1 MKRILVIIIVIVG
14 FSIPTM
20 AQRLLP
26 HQKGIEFYGG
36 VPLQKHNTFGDGN
49 FNAGLNFTRYIRN
62 YHYYHFGLNY
72 LQQNY
77 HYNELKVPVRDY
89 TGEGGFML
97 HMISSP
103 GKSYLVYGGPCISL
117 GYEEVNDGNRW
128 LPDGAYLEAR
138 NRFVYGAGAQLSME
152 GFITDNVVVLA
163 KAKGTFL
170 FGTDLDLFRPSV
182 LIGIR
187 IIM

>member
-1 MKRILVIIIVIVG
+1 MKRILVIIIAIVG
-14 FSIPTM
+14 LSIPTM

-49 FNAGLNFTRYIRN
+49 FNAGFNFTRYIR
-62 YHYYHFGLNY
+62 
-72 LQQNY
+72 NY

-89 TGEGGFML
+89 MGEGGFMFHL
-97 HMISSP
+97 VSSP
-103 GKSYLVYGGPCISL
+103 GKSFLVYGGPCISL
-117 GYEEVNDGNRW
+117 GYEEVNDGNKW

-138 NRFVYGAGAQLSME
+138 NRFVYGAGAQLSLE
-152 GFITDNVVVLA
+152 GFITDNVVALA

>member
-1 MKRILVIIIVIVG
+1 MLNG
-14 FSIPTM
+14 YPPEY
-20 AQRLLP
+20 A
-26 HQKGIEFYGG
+26 
-36 VPLQKHNTFGDGN
+36 PLQKHNTFGDGN
-49 FNAGLNFTRYIRN
+49 FNAGFNFTRYIRN

-89 TGEGGFML
+89 MGEGGFMFHL
-97 HMISSP
+97 VSSP
-103 GKSYLVYGGPCISL
+103 GKSFLVYGGPCISL
-117 GYEEVNDGNRW
+117 GYEEVNDGNKW

-138 NRFVYGAGAQLSME
+138 NRFVYGAGAQLSLE
-152 GFITDNVVVLA
+152 GFITDNVVALA

>member
-1 MKRILVIIIVIVG
+1 MKRILVIIIAIVG
-14 FSIPTM
+14 LSIPTM

-49 FNAGLNFTRYIRN
+49 FNAGFNFTRYIRN

-89 TGEGGFML
+89 MGEGGFMFHL
-97 HMISSP
+97 ISSP
-103 GKSYLVYGGPCISL
+103 GKSFLVYGGPCLSL
-117 GYEEVNDGNRW
+117 GYEEVNDSKKW
-128 LPDGAYLEAR
+128 LPDGAYLKQE
-138 NRFVYGAGAQLSME
+138 
-152 GFITDNVVVLA
+152 TDLFMVLA
-163 KAKGTFL
+163 LNCLWKNSLRIMSWFL
-170 FGTDLDLFRPSV
+170 LKPKEHSFSEQIWIYSDLQY
-182 LIGIR
+182 
-187 IIM
+187 